1 MTTVKITLTILTSSV
16 VTSVVTAFLTAYF
29 QKRLQKSD
37 YKLKY
42 FEKVT
47 DRRLDAYE
55 LANQIT
61 SFLKVMT
68 AEDNSPWPVIMGSI
82 DFYNDF
88 MAKLAMTT
96 LHNIWFSDM
105 LSDKLTE
112 LNVYLKNIE
121 TEYQFK
127 TDEEIQNAGKKCLPK
142 LRLLSKEIRHI
153 IDKDYKSL
161 NDIDSFNKKS
171 RNNFPVR

>member
-1 MTTVKITLTILTSSV
+1 MTTENIIITILTS
-16 VTSVVTAFLTAYF
+16 SVVTAFLTAYF

-47 DRRLDAYE
+47 ERRLDSYE
-55 LANQIT
+55 LANQVT

-68 AEDNSPWPVIMGSI
+68 AENSSPWPVIMSSI
-82 DFYNDF
+82 EFYNDF

-96 LHNIWFSDM
+96 LHNVWFSDM

-112 LNVYLKNIE
+112 LNVYLKKIE
-121 TEYQFK
+121 IEYQFK
-127 TDEEIQNAGKKCLPK
+127 TDEEIQNVGKKCLPR
-142 LRLLSKEIRHI
+142 LRLFSKDISEIIHNDFR
-153 IDKDYKSL
+153 SL
-161 NDIDSFNKKS
+161 NDIDSFKKKS
-171 RNNFPVR
+171 KKKFPLT

>member
-1 MTTVKITLTILTSSV
+1 MTTEKIILTILTSSV
-16 VTSVVTAFLTAYF
+16 ITAFLTAYF

-47 DRRLDAYE
+47 ERRLDAYE

-68 AEDNSPWPVIMGSI
+68 AENSSPWPVIMGSI

-127 TDEEIQNAGKKCLPK
+127 TDEEIQNTGKKCLSK
-142 LRLLSKEIRHI
+142 LRLLSKDITEIIH
-153 IDKDYKSL
+153 KDYKSL

-171 RNNFPVR
+171 QKKFPVS